1 MFSHMR
7 IARPV
12 TDLARACA
20 MYSQG
25 LELQRIA
32 DFTDHA
38 GFSGIIVGRPELAWH
53 IEFTH
58 CHDHPRQPA
67 PTDEDL
73 LVLYYPD
80 KADWQ
85 RACARMTEA
94 GFRAMSSFNP
104 YWDTNGK
111 TFVDNDGYRVVLQ
124 NRDWP

>member
-38 GFSGIIVGRPELAWH
+38 GFSGIMVGRPELAWH

-67 PTDEDL
+67 RPMKTCSCCIT
-73 LVLYYPD
+73 PI
-80 KADWQ
+80 KQ
-85 RACARMTEA
+85 TGSGRAPE
-94 GFRAMSSFNP
+94 
-104 YWDTNGK
+104 
-111 TFVDNDGYRVVLQ
+111 
-124 NRDWP
+124 